1 MLSLSAAPS
10 PRRTG
15 ACSVEASQI
24 FTLLTM
30 GPGVPSLFGLW
41 SGSAKAL
48 AARSALEQ
56 LKK

>member
-1 MLSLSAAPS
+1 MLSLSSTPS

-15 ACSVEASQI
+15 ACSVETSQI

-30 GPGVPSLFGLW
+30 GPGVPSLFGFW
-41 SGSAKAL
+41 NGSVKAL